1 LWTSSAFLR
10 RTRVTWPQARRADLV
25 LACCREQSLKKMAST
40 IAMIWRLS
48 IPYFRSEERWPG
60 LILLTTVIATELALV
75 ALNVILNLWYNFFYN
90 ALQDHNWNAF
100 VNAILFFFVLGII
113 YVVIAVYRTYV
124 TQWLQIRWR
133 RWMTQNYLQKWLQAA
148 NHYHM
153 QLLGD
158 AADNPDQRI
167 AEDVKSFVE
176 FSLSIVIGILGSVV
190 SFCSFVVIL
199 WHLSNEAPLHLFGF
213 QLAIPGYLVW
223 AALIYAVLGTAL
235 IHLIGWRLVPLNFQ
249 QQRYEADFRFNLV
262 RTRENSEQ
270 IAALGGD
277 TTERDEHLIRF
288 QPVIANWWAIMR
300 RTKLVNFFAQGYSQ
314 VSSIFPYIMVS
325 PAYFAGAMQLGGMMQ
340 TGSAFDSVQKALSYF
355 ISNYQSIAEWRAMM
369 DRLVGFERAIEGSR
383 TAALASPTIDVE
395 RQRDVAFSVDQLEV
409 RLPSGEP
416 IVAVDQIEFAPG
428 DRVLITGPSGSGKS
442 TMFRAMTGIWP
453 FGSGRVQIPADAKIM
468 LVPQRPY
475 FPVAPLAAAVSY
487 PAKAGTYDDTRV
499 AEALRA
505 VGLSEL
511 LPRLHDEEHWN
522 RILSLGEQQRLA
534 IARALLHAPDYLLLD
549 ESTASLD
556 EAAETSL
563 YRLLLERLHGAT
575 IVSIGHRST
584 LRAFHARRIELVEDA
599 ASFRLRE
606 VPLAPA
612 AE

>member
-1 LWTSSAFLR
+1 
-10 RTRVTWPQARRADLV
+10 
-25 LACCREQSLKKMAST
+25 MAST
-40 IAMIWRLS
+40 IATIWRLS
-48 IPYFRSEERWPG
+48 LPYFRSEERWPG
-60 LILLTTVIATELALV
+60 RLLLAAVIATELALV
-75 ALNVILNLWYNFFYN
+75 GLNVVLNLWYNFFYN
-90 ALQDHNWNAF
+90 TLQDRNWSGF
-100 VNAILFFFVLGII
+100 VNAILFFFVFGII

-124 TQWLQIRWR
+124 NQWLQIRWR
-133 RWMTQNYLQKWLQAA
+133 RWMTQNYLQKWLEAD

-167 AEDVKSFVE
+167 AEDVRLFVE
-176 FSLSIVIGILGSVV
+176 STLSIVIGILSSVV

-199 WHLSNEAPLHLFGF
+199 WHLSDEAPLHVFGM

-223 AALIYAVLGTAL
+223 AAVIYAVLGTAL
-235 IHLIGWRLVPLNFQ
+235 THWIGWRLIPLNFQ
-249 QQRYEADFRFNLV
+249 QQRFEADFRFNLV

-270 IAALGGD
+270 IAALGGGS
-277 TTERDEHLIRF
+277 TERDEHLGRF
-288 QPVIANWWAIMR
+288 APLIANWWAIMQ
-300 RTKLVNFFAQGYSQ
+300 RTKLVNFFAAGYSQ

-340 TGSAFDSVQKALSYF
+340 TGSAFDNVQKALSYF
-355 ISNYQSIAEWRAMM
+355 ISNYQSIAEWRAVM
-369 DRLVGFERAIEGSR
+369 DRLSGFEQSIAASR

-395 RQRDVAFSVDQLEV
+395 RRRGAAFTAAQLDV
-409 RLPSGEP
+409 RLPDGEP
-416 IVAVDQIEFAPG
+416 IVAVDHIAFAPG

-442 TMFRAMTGIWP
+442 TLFRAITGIWP
-453 FGSGRVQIPADAKIM
+453 FGSGRVQMPADAKIM
-468 LVPQRPY
+468 LVPQQPY
-475 FPVAPLAAAVSY
+475 FPLAPLAAAVSY
-487 PAKAGTYDDTRV
+487 PAKAGTFDDARV
-499 AEALRA
+499 AEALVA

-511 LPRLHDEEHWN
+511 VPRLREEAHWN
-522 RILSLGEQQRLA
+522 RMLSLGEQQRLA
-534 IARALLHAPDYLLLD
+534 IARTLLHAPDYLFLD

-556 EAAETSL
+556 EAAEAAV
-563 YRLLLERLHGAT
+563 YRLLLERLKGSA